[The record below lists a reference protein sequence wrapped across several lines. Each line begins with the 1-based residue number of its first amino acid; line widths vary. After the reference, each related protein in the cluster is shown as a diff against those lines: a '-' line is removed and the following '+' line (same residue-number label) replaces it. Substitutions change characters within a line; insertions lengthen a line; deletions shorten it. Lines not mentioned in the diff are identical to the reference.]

1 MAEEEEKEEVEDRL
15 FFTRYPFSAKWIAKI
30 SLRMSLLPHL
40 IRYLAG
46 NGIFYYY
53 FQALI

>member
-40 IRYLAG
+40 VRYLAG
-46 NGIFYYY
+46 KDF
-53 FQALI
+53 F